1 MRRPDQPQTR
11 LAVAAAGRRKEA
23 LTVALIFDPFRDMDR
38 LTSQLMGSMPQGRS
52 PRWMPLD
59 LYRSGD
65 HYVVN
70 IDLPGV
76 DPGSIDLD
84 VDGNMLSIKA
94 ERTLQADGGEAQWLT
109 QERPS
114 GSFMRQLS
122 LGEGLDVSGIHASY
136 ENGVLSLTIPV
147 SEKSKPRKIAIQT
160 GHSGAQQVT
169 GPSGETAGQTATE
182 TASGQAQEG

>member
-11 LAVAAAGRRKEA
+11 LAVTAAGRRKEA

-38 LTSQLMGSMPQGRS
+38 LTSQLMGTMPQGRS

-84 VDGNMLSIKA
+84 VDGNTLSIKA
-94 ERTLQADGGEAQWLT
+94 ERTLQADGGESQWLT

-114 GSFMRQLS
+114 GSFMRQLA

-147 SEKSKPRKIAIQT
+147 SEQSKPRKITVTA
-160 GHSGAQQVT
+160 GGT
-169 GPSGETAGQTATE
+169 GPKVIEGEQQRTAVGSG
-182 TASGQAQEG
+182 S

>member
-1 MRRPDQPQTR
+1 M
-11 LAVAAAGRRKEA
+11 A
-23 LTVALIFDPFRDMDR
+23 LVFDPFRDMDR
-38 LTSQLMGSMPQGRS
+38 LTSQLMGSMSQGRA

-84 VDGNMLSIKA
+84 VDGNTLTIKA
-94 ERTLQADGGEAQWLT
+94 QRTLQADAGEAEWLT
-109 QERPS
+109 QERPA
-114 GSFMRQLS
+114 GSFMRQLA
-122 LGEGLDVSGIHASY
+122 LGEGLDVTGIHASY

-147 SEKSKPRKIAIQT
+147 SKRSKPRKIQIQSGQT
-160 GHSGAQQVT
+160 GARQVSAEPGDAAGGELSSQGARDPGT
-169 GPSGETAGQTATE
+169 P
-182 TASGQAQEG
+182 AQSPPDQGSQG